1 MCILPYIFRF
11 DYIFFTG
18 SSSIGKIVHAA
29 ANKHLTPTTLELGGK
44 SPVYIDSSAD
54 FEIAT
59 RRILWGKCINA
70 GQTCIA
76 PDYII
81 CNKETENKFIETARN
96 VLKEWYGTSPKDS
109 PDFCRIIND
118 RHYQRIT
125 GYLKDGKI
133 AVGGGTDPNER
144 FIEFTVL
151 VDVHASSPVMQEEIF
166 GPIMPIVTV
175 NNAYEAIKFINGR
188 EKPLAFYIFSR
199 KKGDIN
205 LLLSQTSSGGT
216 CVNETIMHLAV
227 PALPF
232 GGVGSSGMGGYH
244 GKHSFDTF
252 THKKSCLYKSYFSLG
267 EILASGRYPP
277 YTQGKLSFLKQLLK
291 TRKGVS
297 LKYLPH
303 IAIFGLGLASTFV
316 FKYVSG
322 QFGRNAAI
330 SNSSH

>member
-1 MCILPYIFRF
+1 MTSSAPLFFFRF

-18 SSSIGKIVHAA
+18 SASIGKIVHAA

-44 SPVYIDSSAD
+44 CPVYVDSSAD

-76 PDYII
+76 PDYLL
-81 CNKETENKFIETARN
+81 CTKETETKFLETARK
-96 VLKEWYGTSPKDS
+96 VLREWYGSVPKES

-118 RHYQRIT
+118 RHYQRVA
-125 GYLKDGKI
+125 GYLKDGKV
-133 AVGGGTDPNER
+133 AVGGSTDPNDK
-144 FIEFTVL
+144 FIEFTIL
-151 VDVHASSPVMQEEIF
+151 VDVNANSPVMQEEIF
-166 GPIMPIVTV
+166 GPVLPIVTV
-175 NNAYEAIKFINGR
+175 SNAYEAIKFINGR

-199 KKGDIN
+199 NKSDVN
-205 LLLSQTSSGGT
+205 LLLSQTSSGGS

-227 PALPF
+227 PTLPF
-232 GGVGSSGMGGYH
+232 GGVGNSGMGGYH

-252 THKKSCLYKSYFSLG
+252 THKKSCLYKTYFSLG

-277 YTQGKLSFLKQLLK
+277 YTTGKLNFLKQLLK
-291 TRKGVS
+291 TRKGLS
-297 LKYLPH
+297 FAYLPH
-303 IAIFGLGLASTFV
+303 VVMFGLGLTAAFG
-316 FKYVSG
+316 FKYFAG
-322 QFGRNAAI
+322 QLGN